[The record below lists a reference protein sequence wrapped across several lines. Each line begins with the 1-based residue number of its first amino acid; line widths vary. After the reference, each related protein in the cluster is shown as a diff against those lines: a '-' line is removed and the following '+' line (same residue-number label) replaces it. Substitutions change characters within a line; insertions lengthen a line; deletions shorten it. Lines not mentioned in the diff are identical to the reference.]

1 MSRPAARIG
10 ALRVPSHQ
18 GRYSP
23 AASRGGALLYVI
35 ASIVLLGT
43 LGGGVAYFSSSSSV
57 SQLANTR
64 AEQAYYAAL
73 SGKDYVVWLHNNFSD
88 IYKDTIPADQR
99 FTKFLAMLN
108 KDGGVRVLDGARR
121 FTIAATATP
130 AVCANC
136 YTASVEGAYVGSDG
150 AQTEAFRIASVGVGG
165 SDDPFVPGDDDDD
178 DDDADHSALDTARKT
193 PMVTNGATIDGGVY
207 ADTVTLGNESTVK
220 GDVISTTWVVIG
232 NKAAVTGDVCA
243 GGDVTMHNLSSVG
256 GDINTPGSVYIGS
269 NNAVVEGSV
278 YAGGNVTIQNGAKV
292 LGDVNA
298 GGYVS
303 IGANNG
309 SVYGSVYAAG
319 NVTLGNAARVY
330 ANVHSGGMI
339 DVQWGGTIDGNAVAA
354 GTVSVNA
361 WGGKVSGSVVQ
372 NASSPP
378 RVKPAAPTACDVVAA
393 PPLQNYSAGTTDI
406 AVNYN
411 NSKDISPGSYGKLT
425 AAGKN
430 VITLH
435 AGTYYF
441 SSMNLA
447 WDCNWRLDVSGGDV
461 IIFVVGDV
469 SFGGEAAITVSS
481 DGANYQSM
489 WSVDPNL
496 AAKVYLET
504 HGSFSSGQNGHWFGT
519 LLAKNNITFSGG
531 AESGNKAK
539 VIGLLATVDGK
550 ITLSD
555 KFTNILIAS
564 NFAKAHW

>member
-1 MSRPAARIG
+1 MC
-10 ALRVPSHQ
+10 
-18 GRYSP
+18 SP
-23 AASRGGALLYVI
+23 AASRGGALIYVI

-73 SGKDYVVWLHNNFSD
+73 SGSDYVKQRHEALRTSSATLDALLADLGNNSG
-88 IYKDTIPADQR
+88 IYT
-99 FTKFLAMLN
+99 
-108 KDGGVRVLDGARR
+108 LDSNRR
-121 FTIAATATP
+121 FALATTKIDATHYSV
-130 AVCANC
+130 AVTGSYLDAGGGATEN
-136 YTASVEGAYVGSDG
+136 SVIDMGSREYVP
-150 AQTEAFRIASVGVGG
+150 VGG
-165 SDDPFVPGDDDDD
+165 GGSGSTET
-178 DDDADHSALDTARKT
+178 HRKI
-193 PMVTNGATIDGGVY
+193 PVVTNGATIDGGVY

-220 GDVISTTWVVIG
+220 GDVVSTTWVVIG

-278 YAGGNVTIQNGAKV
+278 YAGGDVTIQNGAKV
-292 LGDVNA
+292 MGDVNA

-339 DVQWGGTIDGNAVAA
+339 DVQWGGTIDGDAIAA

-378 RVKPAAPTACDVVAA
+378 RVKPAAPTACDVVTA
-393 PPLQNYSAGTTDI
+393 PPLQSYSAGTTDI

-447 WDCNWRLDVSGGDV
+447 WDCNWRLDVSGGDI
-461 IIFVVGDV
+461 IIFAVGDV

-504 HGSFSSGQNGHWFGT
+504 HGSFSSGQNGRWFGT
-519 LLAKNNITFSGG
+519 ILAKNNITFSGG
-531 AESGNKAK
+531 AESGTKAK